1 MLHEQQGGVCAKA
14 GCKKMKPAN
23 HYPVVIIGAGPTG
36 LMLAN
41 LLGVYGVGT
50 LLIERHATTVEE
62 PRAVSIDDESLRAV
76 QNAGALG
83 SVLPDIVQGYG
94 VHYHALSGKVFARI
108 LPTSREYGHA
118 KRNAFR
124 QPLFESALFDALKRL
139 PQVSVRMNHELV
151 DFADAHDKVEC
162 TLRHAEV
169 TNQVTCDWLVACDGG
184 RSAVRE
190 KLGIPMCGATF
201 AERWLIVDLTHRPDA
216 FPHTRTYCDPARA
229 TIRLPGPHGTL
240 RYEFMLHPDEDAGE
254 MLDETRI
261 RAWMRERV
269 ASDAD
274 LPIVRKVVYTFH
286 ARMAAAWRSGRVFLA
301 GDAAHLTPP
310 FAGQGMNSGL
320 RDACNLAWKLAAVV
334 RGELGPRLLDSYTVE
349 RSPHAWA
356 LIRMAL
362 RIGFFMQPKSRF
374 SAMLMQGALRVISLY
389 PPARDYVLQLKFKP
403 KPRFRAGFFVPDA
416 APGSLSS
423 EGMRAGQLLAQPQ
436 VELQS
441 GERVLLDEVLGHGF
455 ACIGRSAPPGVL
467 AALREAFAGQPMRFL
482 LLVSK
487 QQPFVLDAPQDCIVV
502 RDCDGVLESLLNA
515 AGAQA
520 LLLRPDRYVLAFLR
534 SPGFRDEVAQ
544 VKALFTQTRA
554 V

>member
-1 MLHEQQGGVCAKA
+1 MNA
-14 GCKKMKPAN
+14 AN
-23 HYPVVIIGAGPTG
+23 HYPIVIIGAGPTG

-41 LLGVYGVGT
+41 LLGVYGVET
-50 LLIERHATTVEE
+50 LLIERHSTTVGE

-83 SVLPDIVQGYG
+83 RVLPDIVQGYG
-94 VHYHALSGKVFARI
+94 VHYHAPSGKVFAQI
-108 LPTSREYGHA
+108 LPTSREYGYA

-124 QPLFESALFDALKRL
+124 QPLFEFALFDALKRF
-139 PQVSVRMNHELV
+139 PHVSVRMSHELL
-151 DFADAHDKVEC
+151 DFVEANDKVEL
-162 TLRHAEV
+162 TLRHGEG
-169 TNQVTCDWLVACDGG
+169 TSQVTCDWLVACDGG

-190 KLGIPMCGATF
+190 KLGIPMRGATF
-201 AERWLIVDLTHRPDA
+201 AERWLIVDLKDSQDA

-240 RYEFMLHPDEDAGE
+240 RYEFMLHPGENAEE

-261 RAWMRERV
+261 HAWMRERV
-269 ASDAD
+269 ATDAD

-286 ARMAAAWRSGRVFLA
+286 ARMAAAWRKGHVFLA

-310 FAGQGMNSGL
+310 FAGQGMNSGV

-334 RGELGPRLLDSYTVE
+334 RGELGPRLLDSYAVE
-349 RSPHAWA
+349 RAPHAWA

-362 RIGFFMQPKSRF
+362 RIGFFMQPKSRV
-374 SAMLMQGALRVISLY
+374 SALLMQGALRVISLY

-403 KPRFRAGFFVPDA
+403 RPRFHAGFFVPDA
-416 APGSLSS
+416 APGSWSS
-423 EGMRAGQLLAQPQ
+423 EAMRAGQLLVQPQ

-441 GERVLLDEVLGHGF
+441 GERVLLDEVLGQGF
-455 ACIGRSAPPGVL
+455 ACIGRSAPSGVP
-467 AALREAFAGQPMRFL
+467 AALRDAFAGLPMRFL
-482 LLVSK
+482 LLLSK
-487 QQPFVLDAPQDCIVV
+487 QQPFVRDAQEDCIVV

-534 SPGFRDEVAQ
+534 SPGFTDEIAH
-544 VKALFTQTRA
+544 VKALFAQTRA